1 MPLFQ
6 QPGKQVHDLIMLGS
20 MPRRVRD
27 HYGLPFTRPQA
38 SAFAVAT
45 RAIRTARRFTPG
57 PLTRG
62 WNTGSF
68 ERVAQAEQWRIEH
81 GKPTPQ
87 IRDA

>member
-1 MPLFQ
+1 
-6 QPGKQVHDLIMLGS
+6 MLGS
-20 MPRRVRD
+20 LPRRVRE
-27 HYGLPFTRPQA
+27 HYGLRFSGRQT
-38 SAFAVAT
+38 SAFALAT
-45 RAIRTARRFTPG
+45 RAIRAARRLTPG

-68 ERVAQAEQWRIEH
+68 ERVAQTERSRIER